1 MYIFRNL
8 HIVLHSGFTNLHS
21 HQQCTRVPF
30 SPHTRQHLLLLFFW
44 WQSFWPMWG
53 NVLLWF
59 WFVFPWWLV
68 MLSEHLFM
76 CLLTIWMFSLE
87 KCFSGPSVH
96 FKIIFY
102 MELYELFG
110 LPRWCYGKEPACSA
124 GDARDMSSIPK
135 SGRSPAEGK
144 GNPLQYS
151 CLENP
156 MDRGACG

>member
-30 SPHTRQHLLLLFFW
+30 CPHTRQRLLLLFFW

-59 WFVFPWWLV
+59 WCVFPWWLV
-68 MLSEHLFM
+68 MLSEHFFM

-96 FKIIFY
+96 SKIIFY
-102 MELYELFG
+102 VELYELFR
-110 LPRWCYGKEPACSA
+110 LPRWCCGKEPACSA
-124 GDARDMSSIPK
+124 GDARDMGSIPK

-156 MDRGACG
+156 MDRGACV

>member
-1 MYIFRNL
+1 
-8 HIVLHSGFTNLHS
+8 
-21 HQQCTRVPF
+21 
-30 SPHTRQHLLLLFFW
+30 
-44 WQSFWPMWG
+44 
-53 NVLLWF
+53 
-59 WFVFPWWLV
+59 
-68 MLSEHLFM
+68 
-76 CLLTIWMFSLE
+76 
-87 KCFSGPSVH
+87 
-96 FKIIFY
+96 